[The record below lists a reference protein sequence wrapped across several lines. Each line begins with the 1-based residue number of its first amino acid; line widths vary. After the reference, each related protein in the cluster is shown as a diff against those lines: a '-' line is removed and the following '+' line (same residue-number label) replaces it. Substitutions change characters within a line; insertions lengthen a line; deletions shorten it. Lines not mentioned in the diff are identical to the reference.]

1 MKAVEKYFR
10 NVNDIYDKCHNNLGK
25 DVTEFS

>member
-1 MKAVEKYFR
+1 MKPADKYFKK
-10 NVNDIYDKCHNNLGK
+10 VNDIYDKCHNNLGK

>member
-1 MKAVEKYFR
+1 MELRKNILE
-10 NVNDIYDKCHNNLGK
+10 NVNDIYDKCHTDSQK